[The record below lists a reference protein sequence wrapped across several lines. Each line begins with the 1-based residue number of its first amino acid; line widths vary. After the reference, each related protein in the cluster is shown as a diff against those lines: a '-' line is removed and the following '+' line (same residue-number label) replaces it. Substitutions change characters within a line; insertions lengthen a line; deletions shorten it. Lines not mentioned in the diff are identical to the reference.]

1 MEVKKNN
8 FKYNYPLIKRKIVS
22 CNLNFFL
29 KNINSIIKKQKF
41 FSGIFFKTHRAKYK
55 RGNFFLEFF

>member
-1 MEVKKNN
+1 MEVKKKNN

-41 FSGIFFKTHRAKYK
+41 FPEFFLRPIGQNIKGAIFF
-55 RGNFFLEFF
+55 

>member
-1 MEVKKNN
+1 MEVIKNN
-8 FKYNYPLIKRKIVS
+8 FNYNYPLIKRKIVS

-41 FSGIFFKTHRAKYK
+41 FSRIFFKTHRAKYK
-55 RGNFFLEFF
+55 KAKIFFKIF